1 VAVNH
6 ATSAPQ
12 AGDERPAAR
21 TGGWPLGSTPGDW
34 TLAGVTA
41 VLPGRVVDDAWVVV
55 RGGTIVEVG
64 ARPAGA
70 RADLDGRGT
79 LCLPGLVDV
88 HTDVLA
94 HERTP
99 RPGAGLPLDLAVRTA
114 TDRLAGCGV
123 LTAFHGVP
131 FGAHTP
137 VGLPAGLPG
146 PEDLLHA
153 LQDPEARA
161 SGARVLHRLDIRSPE
176 GLPELEAALA
186 HASLRDIPPLVS
198 HEDHTPGIGQYAD
211 PAAMERLLVG
221 REGFSADDARAH
233 VQVWRQAR
241 ESRSDVAAATLTRL
255 GDLARAGRIRLAGH
269 DPESVADVEALVAR
283 GGSVAEFPTTVEAAR
298 AARAHGLAIVAGA
311 PNAVRGGSHTANVS
325 ARELVAL
332 GLVDALASDY
342 VPATLLA
349 AIEVLVRE
357 GLADLP
363 RAVDL
368 VTSGPARAAGLTDR
382 GSLVPGARA
391 DVVLVRTTGRW
402 PSVVATLRAVQDRSL
417 EEEPGR
423 R

>member
-1 VAVNH
+1 MNHAVAVNH
-6 ATSAPQ
+6 ASSTPRAAP
-12 AGDERPAAR
+12 A
-21 TGGWPLGSTPGDW
+21 GGWPLGETPGDW
-34 TLAGVTA
+34 TLGGVTA
-41 VLPGRVVDDAWVVV
+41 VLPDRVVDDAWVVV
-55 RGGTIVEVG
+55 RGGRIVEVG
-64 ARPAGA
+64 ARPPGA
-70 RADLDGRGT
+70 RPDLDGRGA

-94 HERTP
+94 HERKP
-99 RPGAGLPLDLAVRTA
+99 RPGADLPLDLAVRTA
-114 TDRLAGCGV
+114 TERLAGCGV

-153 LQDPEARA
+153 LQAPEARA
-161 SGARVLHRLDIRSPE
+161 SGARVLYRLDIRSPAA
-176 GLPELEAALA
+176 LPELEAALA
-186 HASLRDIPPLVS
+186 HTSPRDIPPLVS

-233 VQVWRQAR
+233 VRSWRQER
-241 ESRSDVAAATLTRL
+241 EDRSNVAAATLTRL
-255 GDLARAGRIRLAGH
+255 GDLAHAGRIRLAGH
-269 DPESVADVEALVAR
+269 DPESAGDIEALVAR
-283 GGSVAEFPTTVEAAR
+283 GGVVAEFPTTVEAAR
-298 AARAHGLAIVAGA
+298 AARADGLAIVAGA

-349 AIEVLVRE
+349 VIEVLVRE

-363 RAVDL
+363 RAVAL

-391 DVVLVRTTGRW
+391 DVVLVRTAGRW
-402 PSVVATLRAVQDRSL
+402 PSVVATLRATQDQPR

-423 R
+423 C